1 MEISNSYARPAD
13 LRSCGVGSNP
23 ALSTKRDVG
32 SAGITVVRP
41 PDQQTWLVRT
51 LVGRAANTEPTALDN
66 GQRSPR
72 KLLRAVVA
80 RLLGHKG

>member
-32 SAGITVVRP
+32 SAIG
-41 PDQQTWLVRT
+41 DN
-51 LVGRAANTEPTALDN
+51 GGSALDD
-66 GQRSPR
+66 Q
-72 KLLRAVVA
+72 
-80 RLLGHKG
+80 

>member
-32 SAGITVVRP
+32 SAIG
-41 PDQQTWLVRT
+41 
-51 LVGRAANTEPTALDN
+51 DN
-66 GQRSPR
+66 GGSAPRRSADMA
-72 KLLRAVVA
+72 RADTCRLVA
-80 RLLGHKG
+80 GGVELT